1 MSTDARERVD
11 RHGEERARAAV
22 LEMTWVVLGEVGYQR
37 LRVEAVAAR
46 AGVPRGW
53 LRRWW
58 TTRPLLV
65 AEALERRDGPP
76 APVPTGDARTD
87 VRAVVARMAAFLADP
102 VVTDAL
108 AGLTA
113 DAARD
118 PVAAERL
125 TALLAVRRAADL
137 SVLLSATARGDLR
150 RDTDAPL
157 VLDLVFGTLL
167 VRFGRGAPP
176 TPDTVETLVELL
188 LRGLGDAVRP
198 AAGEDPQQDG
208 RLLDGY
214 TFDGLPRDGHP
225 LDESPPHGLALDGRR
240 PDDGQPPDDRQR
252 RGGEQPGD
260 GYVLD
265 RLPPAGHPL
274 PRVPAGGPQN
284 GEHPGPALPRHQAGQ
299 QDAQHARPEVGGPDG
314 DGPVPAWSQLPERH
328 RYP

>member
-1 MSTDARERVD
+1 MSSDTRERVD

-22 LEMTWVVLGEVGYQR
+22 LETTRAVLGEVGYQR

-46 AGVPRGW
+46 AGVPRAW

-65 AEALERRDGPP
+65 AEALERMDGPT
-76 APVPTGDARTD
+76 ALMPTGDVRTD
-87 VRAVVARMAAFLADP
+87 VRAVVQRMAAFLADP
-102 VVTDAL
+102 IVTDAL

-157 VLDLVFGTLL
+157 VLDMVFGTLL

-176 TPDTVETLVELL
+176 TPDTVEALVELL
-188 LRGLGDAVRP
+188 LRGLGDAARP
-198 AAGEDPQQDG
+198 AVGDEQQQDG

-214 TFDGLPRDGHP
+214 TFDGLSRDGHP
-225 LDESPPHGLALDGRR
+225 LDASPPQGL
-240 PDDGQPPDDRQR
+240 PPDGERPGDAQR
-252 RGGEQPGD
+252 RDGAQPGD

-265 RLPPAGHPL
+265 RLPPAGYPL
-274 PRVPAGGPQN
+274 PRAPVGGRQN
-284 GEHPGPALPRHQAGQ
+284 GEHPGPELPRQ
-299 QDAQHARPEVGGPDG
+299 QNGQHARPEDG
-314 DGPVPAWSQLPERH
+314 DGDGSVPAWSQVPERH

>member
-1 MSTDARERVD
+1 MSSDTRERVD

-22 LEMTWVVLGEVGYQR
+22 LETTRAVLAEVGYQR

-65 AEALERRDGPP
+65 AEALERMDGPT
-76 APVPTGDARTD
+76 ALMPTGDARTD
-87 VRAVVARMAAFLADP
+87 VRAVVQRMAAFLADP
-102 VVTDAL
+102 IVTDAL

-150 RDTDAPL
+150 RDTDASL
-157 VLDLVFGTLL
+157 VLDMVFGTLL

-176 TPDTVETLVELL
+176 TPDTVEALVELL
-188 LRGLGDAVRP
+188 LRGLGDAARP
-198 AAGEDPQQDG
+198 ADGDEQQHDG
-208 RLLDGY
+208 RLFDGY
-214 TFDGLPRDGHP
+214 TFDGLPRNGHP
-225 LDESPPHGLALDGRR
+225 LDASPPQGLPLDGQRPGDAPRR
-240 PDDGQPPDDRQR
+240 DGA
-252 RGGEQPGD
+252 QPGD
-260 GYVLD
+260 GFVLD

-274 PRVPAGGPQN
+274 PRVPVGGLQN
-284 GEHPGPALPRHQAGQ
+284 GEHPGPELPRQ
-299 QDAQHARPEVGGPDG
+299 QNGQHARPDDGQPDG
-314 DGPVPAWSQLPERH
+314 DGSAPAWSQLPERH